1 MLVNAS
7 MKSWLNAPQVVLD
20 GLQTNINAGLT
31 RSTANQR
38 LREFGRNELPQ
49 PEAKSLFK
57 LIIKQFE
64 DTLVLILLAAAFGMM
79 YTLNSCPF
87 NLQQILL
94 FYDIYVVTCFH

>member
-7 MKSWLNAPQVVLD
+7 MKSWLHDPQIVLD

-64 DTLVLILLAAAFGMM
+64 DTLVLILLAAAFGI
-79 YTLNSCPF
+79 S
-87 NLQQILL
+87 I
-94 FYDIYVVTCFH
+94 